1 MEKRIRLID
10 EDGFYN
16 NCKEENEV
24 NFWLITEVSRK
35 LREFI
40 IYKNINTTDLKTI
53 INDFIN
59 LEISMNMVDLQI
71 LKFAE
76 TQRNP

>member
-1 MEKRIRLID
+1 MEKRIWLID

-59 LEISMNMVDLQI
+59 MEISMNMVDLQI
-71 LKFAE
+71 LDAKK
-76 TQRNP
+76 PLICW